1 MVMNTMMT
9 SSAPRTTRIV
19 AAPRTRASLLKS
31 EPRSARTS
39 SAAESSI
46 ALSTVKVGMVM
57 TTMTRKMLSFGMVMI
72 TKMRTP
78 MIGLV
83 TGSALQMSRM
93 GAALSTR
100 ASLLRPKLR
109 TARTSL
115 VAVSS
120 SALSTVRA
128 QTVGTATPLKIWNGT
143 MMVIRTILALQM
155 NRRSVVNSMM
165 VSLLLSSNK
174 SVRTCGIA
182 AFSSAPSIARPT
194 TLTRRMMATTTRIVA
209 TTKMSA
215 QKTT

>member
-9 SSAPRTTRIV
+9 SSAPRTNRIV

-31 EPRSARTS
+31 KPRSARTS
-39 SAAESSI
+39 SAAVSSS

-57 TTMTRKMLSFGMVMI
+57 TTMTRKMLSFGMVMT
-72 TKMRTP
+72 TKTRTP
-78 MIGLV
+78 MIGPV
-83 TGSALQMSRM
+83 TGSALQMSRI
-93 GAALSTR
+93 GAAPSTR
-100 ASLLRPKLR
+100 ASLLRPKPR

-115 VAVSS
+115 VVVSS

-128 QTVGTATPLKIWNGT
+128 QTVGMATPLKIWNGM

-165 VSLLLSSNK
+165 VSLLPSSNK

-182 AFSSAPSIARPT
+182 AFSNAPSIDRPT
-194 TLTRRMMATTTRIVA
+194 TLNRRMMATTTRIVT